1 MENKVFDVKK
11 YAGTARAVV
20 AEGIVM
26 LRNEGR
32 VLPLGEGEKIALFGR
47 GQFHYYKSGTGS
59 GGMVNTSYVTGV
71 REALEGSSFVLNEK
85 LKAVYEEWLKAH
97 PFDAG
102 AGWAGEPWFQKE
114 MPLTEELVRSAR
126 KESDTAVIVIGRTA
140 GEDQDNKAEAGSYLL
155 TADEEDMLRLV
166 CGVFERTVV
175 LLNVGNII
183 DMKWVERDQPAAV
196 LYVWQGG
203 QEGGNG
209 VLDVLSGKVS
219 PSGKL
224 TDTIAYDIAD
234 YPSSSNHGNE
244 SRNIYQEDIYVG
256 YRYFETFARDKVLY
270 PFGFGLSYTD
280 FAVEASVAEAAAAD
294 SRAEAVMPGGEAAD
308 SPAAAAVS
316 EGKAACC
323 QARTAT
329 SEKGLEGSRTE
340 MPTSEKG
347 LEGSR
352 AEEPASGRAAG
363 CHAEDG
369 KKGFAEGITIFAK
382 VTNTGDVAG
391 KEVIQ
396 VYCQAPQGVLGKPAR
411 SLCGFAKTKELAP
424 GQSQTLRIPV
434 SGYTCASYDDSGAT
448 GHKAC
453 WVLEVGTYVFHVGT
467 DVRNASPAGSLTLD
481 DTIVLK
487 EAEEACAPVTAFQR
501 MKPEAL
507 AEDGYRVSYED
518 VPLRTQDPGVR
529 RRERLPEENC
539 DRKEAADCSVESV
552 KGTAGSTMENSGGM
566 ADGTVENVK
575 GTAGCTVES
584 VKGAAG
590 CTVENSK
597 EAACTGD
604 RGWRLADVEA
614 GKVSMRDF
622 LAQLT
627 DEDLC
632 CIVRGE
638 GMCSPKVTAGTAG
651 AFGGV
656 TDRLAGYGI
665 PIACC
670 ADGPSGIRM
679 DCGSTAFAMPNGAC
693 LASTFN
699 EALSEEL
706 FEWEGLELRK
716 NKIDTLLGPG
726 INLHRNPL
734 NGRNFEYFSEDPFV
748 TGKMAAAQLRAMG
761 RYDVTGTIKHFA
773 CNSQEYKRNEVE
785 AVVSERALREL
796 YLKGF
801 EIAVTEGGAYSIMT
815 SYNPI
820 NGFWSASNYDMLTT
834 ILRGEWKYDG
844 IVMTDWW
851 AKANDEGHAGKVE
864 NTAAMVRA
872 QNDLFMVVANAGENS
887 QKDNSME
894 SLKKGTVTRGEYL
907 RSAAN
912 ICRFL
917 LRTPAYQR
925 MLGRK
930 SELDTQLEAIAAQE
944 MESFGELVRIAV
956 TEGTCCLPVEQIA
969 TGKGSSVT
977 FELNIRERGIYRL
990 ELTCRVAGQ
999 GSLAQ
1004 IPLTLS
1010 QDRQIVKTISLTGE
1024 DKEWRTEEIR
1034 LNPSF
1039 HNTTFL
1045 KFFFG
1050 QGGMEIKEARLVLEE
1065 SMEAQYRAEKETAE
1079 ETD

>member
-1 MENKVFDVKK
+1 MENKIFDVKA
-11 YAGTARAVV
+11 YARTARAVV

-26 LRNEGR
+26 LRNEGE
-32 VLPLGEGEKIALFGR
+32 VLPLKEGEKIALFGR
-47 GQFHYYKSGTGS
+47 GQFNYYKSGTGS
-59 GGMVNTSYVTGV
+59 GGMVNTSYVTGI
-71 REALEGSSFVLNEK
+71 REALEESSFVLNGKLEK
-85 LKAVYEEWLKAH
+85 VYQDWLKDN

-102 AGWAGEPWFQKE
+102 TGWAGEPWFQKE
-114 MPLTEELVRSAR
+114 MPLTEELVRDAR
-126 KESDTAVIVIGRTA
+126 AESDTAVIVIARTA
-140 GEDQDNKAEAGSYLL
+140 GEDQDNRAEAGSYLL
-155 TADEEDMLRLV
+155 TGDEEEMLRLV
-166 CGVFERTVV
+166 CSAFQRTVV

-183 DMKWVERDQPAAV
+183 DMKWVETYQPSAV

-224 TDTIAYDIAD
+224 TDTIARDIAD
-234 YPSSSNHGNE
+234 YPSTRNHGDE
-244 SRNIYQEDIYVG
+244 KRNVYQEDIYVG

-270 PFGFGLSYTD
+270 PFGFGLSYTT
-280 FAVEASVAEAAAAD
+280 FALEAEFAAQGFPAGKTETGEQHLETGKSGAE
-294 SRAEAVMPGGEAAD
+294 SLEPESSLKIRA
-308 SPAAAAVS
+308 
-316 EGKAACC
+316 KA
-323 QARTAT
+323 
-329 SEKGLEGSRTE
+329 
-340 MPTSEKG
+340 
-347 LEGSR
+347 
-352 AEEPASGRAAG
+352 
-363 CHAEDG
+363 
-369 KKGFAEGITIFAK
+369 
-382 VTNTGDVAG
+382 TNTGKAAG
-391 KEVIQ
+391 KEVVQ
-396 VYCQAPQGVLGKPAR
+396 VYCQAPQGALGKPAR

-424 GQSQTLRIPV
+424 GEAQGLEISIPAH
-434 SGYTCASYDDSGAT
+434 TFASYDDSGAT
-448 GHKAC
+448 GHKSC
-453 WVLEVGTYVFHVGT
+453 WVLERGEYVFYVGT
-467 DVRNASPAGSLTLD
+467 DVRSASPAGSLTLED
-481 DTIVLK
+481 DMVVEKL
-487 EAEEACAPVTAFQR
+487 EEACAPVTAFER
-501 MKPEAL
+501 MKPQ
-507 AEDGYRVSYED
+507 AEENGGFQVGYES
-518 VPLRTQDPGVR
+518 VPLRTQDPGER
-529 RRERLPEENC
+529 RRARLAGISGAAAAGRTSHSER
-539 DRKEAADCSVESV
+539 
-552 KGTAGSTMENSGGM
+552 AGHDISGAKM
-566 ADGTVENVK
+566 AGNIPGTVP
-575 GTAGCTVES
+575 TQADPS
-584 VKGAAG
+584 
-590 CTVENSK
+590 
-597 EAACTGD
+597 CTGD
-604 RGWRLADVEA
+604 KGLRLSDVES
-614 GKVSMRDF
+614 GKASMEDF

-638 GMCSPKVTAGTAG
+638 GMCSPKVTPGTAG

-656 TDRLAGYGI
+656 TEKLTAYGI

-679 DCGSTAFAMPNGAC
+679 DCGSIAFAMPNGAC
-693 LASTFN
+693 LGSTFN

-734 NGRNFEYFSEDPFV
+734 NGRNFEYFSEDPLV
-748 TGKMAAAQLRAMG
+748 TGRMAAAQLRAMG

-773 CNSQEYKRNEVE
+773 CNSQEYHRNDVE

-801 EIAVTEGGAYSIMT
+801 EIAVKEGGAYSIMT

-834 ILRGEWKYDG
+834 ILRGQWGYTG

-851 AKANDEGHAGKVE
+851 AKGNDEGKPGSV
-864 NTAAMVRA
+864 NNMAAMVRA
-872 QNDLFMVVANAGENS
+872 QNDLFMVTASAGENS

-894 SLKKGTVTRGEYL
+894 SLEKGTVTRGEYL

-925 MLGRK
+925 MLGRE
-930 SELDTQLEAIAAQE
+930 SELDRQLAAVAAKE
-944 MESFGELVRIAV
+944 LESFGELVRVAV
-956 TEGTCCLPVEQIA
+956 EEETCGLPVERIQ

-977 FELNIRERGIYRL
+977 FELNIRERGVYRL
-990 ELTCRVAGQ
+990 ELVCRVVGQ

-1010 QDRQIVKTISLTGE
+1010 QDKQIVKTISLTGE
-1024 DKEWRTEEIR
+1024 DKDWRTVEVR

-1050 QGGMEIKEARLVLEE
+1050 QGGMEVREARLMLAE
-1065 SMEAQYRAEKETAE
+1065 SMEAQFRAMKENPE
-1079 ETD
+1079 EA